1 MASLQ
6 RAGKS
11 HLRGEKQPSVDKL
24 ASALLHLVLSFKE
37 NNFFFFFT
45 FLGFFF
51 FCGLDEVTKKTKLKT
66 G

>member
-1 MASLQ
+1 MVSLQ
-6 RAGKS
+6 QAGKS

-37 NNFFFFFT
+37 NNFFFFT

-51 FCGLDEVTKKTKLKT
+51 FCGLDEVTKKAKLKT